1 MKATIVF
8 DLEATCED
16 RAITPRFDNEIIE
29 IGAVKV
35 IDGVIVD
42 EFQTFVRPVRTRLLT
57 AFCQNLTSISQQDV
71 DGAPEFPEALEAF
84 RKWAAKDVSAYTLAS
99 WGFYDRKQIEKDARH
114 HGVSWSEL
122 RTHRSLKHEYQEIRR
137 LKRPIGMKGALQKE
151 GIPLDGTHH
160 RGIDDARNIAK
171 IYIAAFD
178 A

>member
-1 MKATIVF
+1 MKATIIF

-16 RAITPRFDNEIIE
+16 RNITPRFDNEIIE

-35 IDGVIVD
+35 IDGAVVD
-42 EFQTFVRPVRTRLLT
+42 EFQTFVRPQRTSVLT
-57 AFCQNLTSISQQDV
+57 TFCKELTSISQGDV
-71 DGAPEFPEALEAF
+71 DVAPTFPEALNAF
-84 RKWAAKDVSAYTLAS
+84 RQWASKDVSEYVLAS

-122 RTHRSLKHEYQEIRR
+122 RTHRSLKHEYQDIRR

-178 A
+178 S